1 MALASTKSPTLSA
14 PRTSSWA
21 DFVQDNYRVT
31 PKLTLNL
38 GDTLRRIPSRTE
50 RFNRQNSLDLTQT
63 NPINGGSIS
72 YTDPLT
78 GQAVTRALLGVEVF
92 ATSKDRANFGT
103 DWKDIQPRFGFAY
116 QCRIALYFAADTAS
130 SIPLRARSGRD
141 GPSQYV

>member
-1 MALASTKSPTLSA
+1 M
-14 PRTSSWA
+14 
-21 DFVQDNYRVT
+21 QDNYRVT

-38 GDTLRRIPSRTE
+38 GVRYDVSLPRTE

-116 QCRIALYFAADTAS
+116 QLPHSTV
-130 SIPLRARSGRD
+130 LRGGYGIFYSTPRSGAAGNR
-141 GPSQYV
+141 PSQYV